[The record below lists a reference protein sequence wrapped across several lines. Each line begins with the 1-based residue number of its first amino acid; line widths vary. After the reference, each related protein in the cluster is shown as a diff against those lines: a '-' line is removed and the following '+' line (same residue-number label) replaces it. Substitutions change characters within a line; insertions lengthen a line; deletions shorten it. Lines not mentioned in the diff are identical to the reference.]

1 MSLRKRYKNFFQHIL
16 TPILIKKFFQRKSQE
31 VPKLVFTF
39 QHDATN
45 GDNHDKEAVMSSDT
59 DDTETSTA
67 LNNFPTLNVD
77 QILDKAD
84 TLSVR

>member
-1 MSLRKRYKNFFQHIL
+1 M
-16 TPILIKKFFQRKSQE
+16 
-31 VPKLVFTF
+31 VFTF
-39 QHDATN
+39 QHDATD
-45 GDNHDKEAVMSSDT
+45 GDNPDKEGVLSSDT

-67 LNNFPTLNVD
+67 LNNYPTLNVD